1 MVFQT
6 QTCLRTKFW
15 LEDDKSMV
23 QINNMIIL
31 MLRIE
36 LTKVDKLEHKIDFK
50 LFFLSKTACANTNLL
65 EQKKYERVRAKHSLR
80 FSSIMNTI

>member
-1 MVFQT
+1 
-6 QTCLRTKFW
+6 
-15 LEDDKSMV
+15 
-23 QINNMIIL
+23 

-36 LTKVDKLEHKIDFK
+36 LTKVDKLEYKIDFK

-65 EQKKYERVRAKHSLR
+65 EQKKRKVVRAKHSLR

>member
-1 MVFQT
+1 M
-6 QTCLRTKFW
+6 
-15 LEDDKSMV
+15 D
-23 QINNMIIL
+23 QINNVIIL

-65 EQKKYERVRAKHSLR
+65 EQ
-80 FSSIMNTI
+80 